1 MNCIRVRF
9 APSPTGDLHIGGIHT
24 ALFNWLFAK
33 KEGGKFILRIEDTD
47 EIRSNKLS
55 VKIIFD
61 VMEWLG
67 IDYDEGPSKK
77 EYKLR
82 DKLYYQMERSKKGIY
97 LKYANNL
104 IKKGFAYECYCE
116 NNNINNDSY
125 DKKKLD
131 KHSCNCSNI
140 KKTYKNIKKKFVI
153 RFKAKY
159 SGITIINDMIKGIIQ
174 FDNSFLDDFIIIKTN
189 SVPTYNFAC
198 VIDDHLMKISHV
210 LRGDDH
216 ISNTHRQIQIY
227 NCLNW
232 NIPKFAHMAMI
243 LGQDGSRLSKRHGHT
258 SVLEY
263 RKEGYIKDA
272 LINYLA
278 LLGWSTEDSQ
288 QIFSIDELI
297 KKFSIE
303 RCGLSASIF
312 DTSKLLWINSEKI
325 RTKNADQLYI
335 LFVDWL
341 KYTKNEH
348 LIKNW
353 DKDILKKAIYLE
365 KDKIKLL
372 KDIPQLVD
380 FFFYKNLKYDKK
392 SIEKIFFSDNFK
404 NSKEILE
411 ESLNIFRLQDF
422 FLASNLESCLRKLA
436 KDKIL
441 KTWQV
446 FHPIR
451 VAISGKMDGPSLFH
465 MIELIGKN
473 EVIRRIC
480 VIIKIL
486 KKINN

>member
-1 MNCIRVRF
+1 MSYVRVRF

-33 KEGGKFILRIEDTD
+33 KKGGKFILRIEDTD
-47 EIRSNKLS
+47 EIRSNKMS

-67 IDYDEGPSKK
+67 INYDEGPSKK
-77 EYKLR
+77 KYKLQN
-82 DKLYYQMERSKKGIY
+82 KSLMYYQMERSKKGIY

-104 IKKGFAYECYCE
+104 IEKGFAYKCYCDD
-116 NNNINNDSY
+116 NINNIFY
-125 DKKKLD
+125 DKKKPY
-131 KHSCNCSNI
+131 KHNCNCTNI
-140 KKTYKNIKKKFVI
+140 NEIYKNIKKKFVI

-159 SGITIINDMIKGIIQ
+159 YGKTIINDMIKGTIE

-189 SVPTYNFAC
+189 GVPTYNFAC
-198 VIDDHLMKISHV
+198 VIDDHLMKITHV

-232 NIPKFAHMAMI
+232 DIPKFAHMAMI

-263 RKEGYIKDA
+263 RKDGYIKDA

-278 LLGWSTEDSQ
+278 LLGWSTENSQ
-288 QIFSIDELI
+288 QIFSTEELI
-297 KKFSIE
+297 EKFSIE
-303 RCGLSASIF
+303 KCGLSASIF
-312 DTSKLLWINSEKI
+312 DHSKLLWINAEKI
-325 RTKNADQLYI
+325 RTKNADQLYV

-341 KYTKNEH
+341 KYTKNES

-353 DKDILKKAIYLE
+353 DKNILKKAIYLE

-372 KDIPQLVD
+372 KDIPKLVD

-392 SIEKIFFSDNFK
+392 SIEKIFFSDKFE

-411 ESLNIFRLQDF
+411 ESLNIFRLQKSF
-422 FLASNLESCLRKLA
+422 SASNIEFCLRELA
-436 KDKIL
+436 KNKKL

-446 FHPIR
+446 FHIIR
-451 VAISGKMDGPSLFH
+451 VVISGKMDGPSLFH

-473 EVIRRIC
+473 EVIKRIC
-480 VIIKIL
+480 IIIKIL
-486 KKINN
+486 RKIK